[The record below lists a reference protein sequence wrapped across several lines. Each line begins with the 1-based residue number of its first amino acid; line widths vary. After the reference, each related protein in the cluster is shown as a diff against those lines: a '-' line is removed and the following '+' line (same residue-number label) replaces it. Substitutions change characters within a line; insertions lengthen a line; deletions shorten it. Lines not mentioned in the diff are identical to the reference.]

1 MTQQKIK
8 FDFTENTIKVDEK
21 FYKKAQ
27 NYGTEEYRV
36 NCRKR
41 QNRHKIRSHH
51 IKNKCVYNPG
61 TQYQD

>member
-27 NYGTEEYRV
+27 N
-36 NCRKR
+36 
-41 QNRHKIRSHH
+41 H
-51 IKNKCVYNPG
+51 CV
-61 TQYQD
+61 